1 MEAPFEITIQMVIT
15 VFAGISA
22 QVMAAYFKL
31 PSIVLLLLLGILL
44 GKDGLGLL
52 QPHLLGAGLEVIVS
66 LATAIILFEGGLKL
80 DRQELGKVSVS
91 LQLLVT
97 LGTMITLLGGS
108 LAAHWLGEFP
118 WNIAFLYASIV
129 VVTGPTVIG
138 PLIQQ
143 INVDRQV
150 ATLLEGEGIIIDPVG
165 AILAY
170 VVLDTIL
177 NGNTDPINAII
188 GLVLGFAVGA
198 SIGGIGGYLMS
209 WIFKAANFIS
219 FELKNLVVLA
229 ILWVLFTLA
238 QIIRSESGIMT
249 TVV

>member
-52 QPHLLGAGLEVIVS
+52 QPQLLGAGLEVIVS

-97 LGTMITLLGGS
+97 LGTMITLLGGG

-118 WNIAFLYASIV
+118 WNIAFLYGSIV

-177 NGNTDPINAII
+177 NGDTDPINAII
-188 GLVLGFAVGA
+188 GLLLRFGVGA
-198 SIGGIGGYLMS
+198 GIGGIGGYLMS
-209 WIFKAANFIS
+209 WIFKGEIGRAH
-219 FELKNLVVLA
+219 V
-229 ILWVLFTLA
+229 
-238 QIIRSESGIMT
+238 
-249 TVV
+249 

>member
-1 MEAPFEITIQMVIT
+1 
-15 VFAGISA
+15 
-22 QVMAAYFKL
+22 
-31 PSIVLLLLLGILL
+31 
-44 GKDGLGLL
+44 
-52 QPHLLGAGLEVIVS
+52 
-66 LATAIILFEGGLKL
+66 
-80 DRQELGKVSVS
+80 VS

-188 GLVLGFAVGA
+188 GLVLRFAVGA
-198 SIGGIGGYLMS
+198 S
-209 WIFKAANFIS
+209 
-219 FELKNLVVLA
+219 
-229 ILWVLFTLA
+229 
-238 QIIRSESGIMT
+238 
-249 TVV
+249 

>member
-170 VVLDTIL
+170 VVL
-177 NGNTDPINAII
+177 
-188 GLVLGFAVGA
+188 
-198 SIGGIGGYLMS
+198 
-209 WIFKAANFIS
+209 
-219 FELKNLVVLA
+219 
-229 ILWVLFTLA
+229 
-238 QIIRSESGIMT
+238 
-249 TVV
+249 

>member
-188 GLVLGFAVGA
+188 GLVL
-198 SIGGIGGYLMS
+198 
-209 WIFKAANFIS
+209 
-219 FELKNLVVLA
+219 
-229 ILWVLFTLA
+229 
-238 QIIRSESGIMT
+238 
-249 TVV
+249 